1 MDMDPFFQK
10 NGDFQHSILY
20 GALLGD
26 AYLYPRKGII
36 QLEQC
41 VEHGEYLFW
50 LFENLKSYT
59 TGKSPS
65 LVKRLDKRNGKSTH
79 SYRFY
84 TRALFHHWR
93 PYFYHENGVKKLPEN
108 FEECLDSTALA
119 VWFLDDGGRSSGVQ
133 TGVFLTVDNYT
144 QNEIEIIQHT
154 LINGFHIHTRCHR
167 SGKSKSG
174 TIQKR
179 LSITG
184 DNYKRFVD
192 TVSPLILQM
201 IEKSIFQNSMAR
213 KKLKGV

>member
-1 MDMDPFFQK
+1 M
-10 NGDFQHSILY
+10 
-20 GALLGD
+20 
-26 AYLYPRKGII
+26 
-36 QLEQC
+36 
-41 VEHGEYLFW
+41 FW

-65 LVKRLDKRNGKSTH
+65 LVKRLDKRNGKSTQ

-93 PYFYHENGVKKLPEN
+93 PHFYDENGVKKLPEN
-108 FEECLDSTALA
+108 FEKCLNSTALA

-154 LINGFHIHTRCHR
+154 LIHRFHIHTRYHR
-167 SGKSKSG
+167 SGKSKSD

-184 DNYKRFVD
+184 ENYKRFVD
-192 TVSPLILQM
+192 TVSPLILQ
-201 IEKSIFQNSMAR
+201 IPSMAR